1 MKWLIL
7 WILLIFVS
15 ISILVAV
22 MREINTTPIARKTQ
36 ISTETLGMIQKYI
49 IIFLLIIF
57 FVPIIMSF
65 IISKI

>member
-15 ISILVAV
+15 ISILAAV